1 MTAAAAELPPPP
13 DTRENAGRLCCD
25 LTSLTITTRRTA
37 LGRWN
42 GEGVPGWVGESA
54 DAHMDSLR
62 HLDAKLTGVI
72 NAMGQVKEQVFTWL
86 EELKDVIEVELPR
99 LHDSWDAVNDWRAIE
114 LARVQDAVDSGE
126 IDPLLGALRNQS
138 IENEVI
144 EQQQDLKRK
153 HRDLLE
159 ALDQEA
165 LALAGN
171 VTAAR
176 DLFLPPGTGHS
187 REEIAENLFDD
198 NSILEAQ
205 QKWERAKR
213 RAPEIAEHL
222 NNGLENIEGD
232 TKEEKTLNFLA
243 KYGSD
248 LEDPYTATALGT
260 LVPPDVLLEQS
271 MTALASVT
279 DPTVTRNYLARIG
292 TFMTLASGGVNVSP
306 DRQADQEQFLLIT
319 PAVTN
324 PDGSETSL
332 HQKYAEAIT
341 RSLDEDF
348 PLPQNP
354 GITIRGAT
362 VIPQILGLA
371 ALANPDLAASPA
383 LLQTQG
389 PNGSFHERILQHDAQ
404 MMSKGVDGNSVPWGH
419 GFHPSLNDGPEDPV
433 HSVLTLLDRP
443 ESLGAESPERLL
455 ENDRLRASATKL
467 FLASDVVLH
476 DTNGDGVLD
485 DNDAKVNV
493 TRHLM
498 GGRTVNDFTSPYLT
512 TPWRT
517 YSGFPDGGEVMG
529 KLVAEA
535 ALPESL
541 SLGGTPTMTPSEEEA
556 WWEREKAGARIAEN
570 FLLGYQDGLDKYDP
584 GNGPDD
590 GQRAFGRENPQ
601 LRSWADEI
609 LGPRLKGIGKS
620 MSGGVDGN
628 AEDHDPT
635 TNQYLITLSSHDC
648 LRLVGPGGIFL
659 DLAFEGA
666 SQYEDSINSPSEG
679 KRVDLKNPSTV
690 DNLLLWAHK
699 GYDDDVRTVLDQPK
713 GQGQNP
719 SSGVATTS
727 KDWAPIFETLFT
739 APDGASAQ
747 AVQAISDR
755 NEAWQNSAH
764 QLANASV
771 ALVGAGKNPVTGPAA
786 EIVKTVV
793 VEPIIENSLPT
804 GYSAADAFVSKED
817 LTVHHMSSILANA
830 ALEKIDFTEAPTPP
844 EEFDDAE
851 FPTDSYHD
859 GKFTPLDQLEGQERI
874 NAWQAFHDYLYR
886 GLSDWEFDDAKAAMK
901 LEALDSDA
909 TQRGTRLRTE
919 LRNRT
924 PLGRDE

>member
-1 MTAAAAELPPPP
+1 MTTAAAELPPPP
-13 DTRENAGRLCCD
+13 DTRENAGRLYSE
-25 LTSLTITTRRTA
+25 LMRLQFTTMRTA

-62 HLDAKLTGVI
+62 HLDTKLTGVI
-72 NAMGQVKEQVFTWL
+72 NAMGQVKERVLRWI
-86 EELKDVIEVELPR
+86 EELSAVIEVDLPT
-99 LHDSWDAVNDWRAIE
+99 LHENWDAVNDWRAIE
-114 LARVQDAVDSGE
+114 LARVQRAVDSGE
-126 IDPLLGALRNQS
+126 IDLVLGAFKSQD
-138 IENEVI
+138 IENEAN

-153 HRDLLE
+153 YRDLLE

-165 LALAGN
+165 FTLARE

-187 REEIAENLFDD
+187 REEISENLFDD
-198 NSILEAQ
+198 NSILESQ
-205 QKWERAKR
+205 QEWERAKR
-213 RAPEIAEHL
+213 RAPEIADHL
-222 NNGLENIEGD
+222 KNGLENIEGD
-232 TKEEKTLNFLA
+232 TKEEKAQNFLA

-260 LVPPDVLLEQS
+260 HVPPDVLVEQT
-271 MTALASVT
+271 MNALDSIT
-279 DPTVTRNYLARIG
+279 DPTVTRNYLAKIG

-306 DRQADQEQFLLIT
+306 DRQADQEQFLLIA
-319 PAVTN
+319 PAVIN
-324 PDGSETSL
+324 LGGSDTSL
-332 HQKYAEAIT
+332 HQNYAQAIT
-341 RSLDEDF
+341 CALEEDF

-354 GITIRGAT
+354 GLTIRGAT
-362 VIPQILGLA
+362 VIPQILGQA
-371 ALANPDLAASPA
+371 ALANPDLAASPT
-383 LLQTQG
+383 LLQAQG
-389 PNGSFHERILQHDAQ
+389 PNGSFQERILQHDAQ
-404 MMSKGVDGNSVPWGH
+404 MMSKNVDGNSVPWGH

-433 HSVLTLLDRP
+433 HSVLTLMDRP

-455 ENDRLRASATKL
+455 ENDQLRAAAAKH
-467 FLASDVVLH
+467 FLASDVALH
-476 DTNGDGVLD
+476 DTNGDGKLD
-485 DNDAKVNV
+485 DSDAKVNV

-498 GGRTVNDFTSPYLT
+498 GGRTVNDFSSPYLS

-529 KLVAEA
+529 ELVAEA
-535 ALPESL
+535 ALPESI
-541 SLGGTPTMTPSEEEA
+541 GGVPPMTPSEEDA
-556 WWEREKAGARIAEN
+556 WWEREKAGAKIAEN
-570 FLLGYQDGLDKYDP
+570 YLLGYQDGLDKYDP
-584 GNGPDD
+584 GDGPDD
-590 GQRAFGRENPQ
+590 GQRAYGRENPK

-635 TNQYLITLSSHDC
+635 TNQYLITLSSDDA
-648 LRLVGPGGIFL
+648 LRLLGPGGVFL

-679 KRVDLKNPSTV
+679 KSVDLKNPSTV

-713 GQGQNP
+713 GPGQNP
-719 SSGVATTS
+719 SSGISPVS

-739 APDGASAQ
+739 APQGASAQ

-755 NEAWQNSAH
+755 NVAWQNSAH
-764 QLANASV
+764 QLADVSV
-771 ALVGAGKNPVTGPAA
+771 SLVGAGKNPLAGSAA
-786 EIVKTVV
+786 EIVKTMVL
-793 VEPIIENSLPT
+793 EPSIENSIPT

-817 LTVHHMSSILANA
+817 LTVHYMSSILANA
-830 ALEKIDFTEAPTPP
+830 ALEKIDFSEAPTPP
-844 EEFDDAE
+844 QEAKDKELPIASDQ
-851 FPTDSYHD
+851 D
-859 GKFTPLDQLEGQERI
+859 GKFTSLNELEGQERI
-874 NAWQAFHDYLYR
+874 NALQALHDYLYR
-886 GLSDWEFDDAKAAMK
+886 ELSDWEFDDAQAAMK
-901 LEALDSDA
+901 LEALDNDA